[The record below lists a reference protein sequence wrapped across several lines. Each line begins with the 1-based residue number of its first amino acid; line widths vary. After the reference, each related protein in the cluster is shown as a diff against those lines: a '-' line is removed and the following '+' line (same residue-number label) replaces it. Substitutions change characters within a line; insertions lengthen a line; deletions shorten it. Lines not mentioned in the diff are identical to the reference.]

1 MLNIDD
7 KDQEDLFRI
16 LESNNSFDSL
26 EEDFSSSSDSCYQ
39 STNESSASPNF
50 KIRCRDSVAMLLKL
64 SMFSPKVK
72 KMKVC

>member
-39 STNESSASPNF
+39 FTNESSTSPNF
-50 KIRCRDSVAMLLKL
+50 KISCRDSVAMLLKL